1 MASLHSP
8 FAELCPAQG
17 QSPCKGLFQD
27 TVDLAPALCSKV
39 HVVGE
44 MEGHALLQE
53 TAKFKAEDTFC
64 FVQKLKQVYL
74 IDPNQ

>member
-1 MASLHSP
+1 MQR
-8 FAELCPAQG
+8 FV
-17 QSPCKGLFQD
+17 QD

-44 MEGHALLQE
+44 IEGHALLQE

-64 FVQKLKQVYL
+64 FVQKLKQVY
-74 IDPNQ
+74 